1 MNSLSDELAEAK
13 KLPVADGKGNPQV
26 EPNASA
32 SESCTNCS
40 KISSERDRLYNAL
53 QKFTHGSEMLNVI
66 LMNQRAYR
74 DKTGLVYRHKEKRW
88 VEPKVKPYLK
98 FFHKAS
104 CHTSSPFSFCNY
116 CNRKGHSTSTC
127 NAKRHGTNST
137 HKWVPKETK
146 LPKDFPR
153 QDTKGVRRSRAWK
166 PFPKEIHPPRA
177 C

>member
-1 MNSLSDELAEAK
+1 MSLRKPRNFRKWTLREIPKWNTTSQPQRAASIVAK
-13 KLPVADGKGNPQV
+13 SLLKKIG
-26 EPNASA
+26 
-32 SESCTNCS
+32 CTMPC
-40 KISSERDRLYNAL
+40 
-53 QKFTHGSEMLNVI
+53 KFTNGSEMLNVI
-66 LMNQRAYR
+66 LMNQREYR
-74 DKTGLVYRHKEKRW
+74 DKTGLCYKHKEKRW

-98 FFHKAS
+98 FFHKVTS
-104 CHTSSPFSFCNY
+104 YMSSPFSFCSY

-127 NAKRHGTNST
+127 NAKKHDTNST